1 MTRTKKRHWG
11 DVFLVLF
18 LLAGA
23 VASIVGC
30 VNGMR
35 EAGALTAGAVK
46 TRGVI
51 VDMTRAHGGDT
62 SDRLSIRYTY
72 VVDGVTCEGYE
83 RIRSE
88 DAFMA
93 LQRGDVIPVYYAENA
108 PSSSAAFDLPSGCD
122 RFCLVGEGALAAL
135 LLMMA
140 CVAGLM
146 MVRSRF
152 LARPGRKAP

>member
-1 MTRTKKRHWG
+1 MARTKKRHWG
-11 DVFLVLF
+11 DVLLVLF

-23 VASIVGC
+23 VASIIGC

-35 EAGALTAGAVK
+35 EADALAAGAVE
-46 TRGVI
+46 TRGV
-51 VDMTRAHGGDT
+51 VADKTRAHGGDT

-72 VVDGVTCEGYE
+72 TVDGVTYEGYG

-93 LQRGDVIPVYYAENA
+93 VQRGDAIPVYYAEND
-108 PSSSAAFDLPSGCD
+108 PSSSAAFGLPGGCD
-122 RFCLVGEGALAAL
+122 RFYLVGEGALAAL
-135 LLMMA
+135 LLLMA

-146 MVRSRF
+146 MLRSRF
-152 LARPGRKAP
+152 LARTDRKGP

>member
-1 MTRTKKRHWG
+1 MARTKKRHWG

-35 EAGALTAGAVK
+35 EADALTAGAVE

-51 VDMTRAHGGDT
+51 VDKTRAHGGDT
-62 SDRLSIRYTY
+62 SDKLSIRYTY
-72 VVDGVTCEGYE
+72 AVDGVTYEGHE

-88 DAFMA
+88 NAFMA
-93 LQRGDVIPVYYAENA
+93 LQRGDAIPVYYAESD
-108 PSSSAAFDLPSGCD
+108 PSNSAAFDLPGGCD
-122 RFCLVGEGALAAL
+122 RFYLVGEGALAAL
-135 LLMMA
+135 LLLMA
-140 CVAGLM
+140 GVAGLM
-146 MVRSRF
+146 MLRSRF
-152 LARPGRKAP
+152 LARPGRKGP

>member
-1 MTRTKKRHWG
+1 MARTKKRHWG

-35 EAGALTAGAVK
+35 EADALTAGAVE
-46 TRGVI
+46 TRGV
-51 VDMTRAHGGDT
+51 VADKTRAHGGDT

-72 VVDGVTCEGYE
+72 TVDGVTYEGYG

-93 LQRGDVIPVYYAENA
+93 LQRGDAIPVYYAESD
-108 PSSSAAFDLPSGCD
+108 PSNSAAFDLPGGCD
-122 RFCLVGEGALAAL
+122 RFYLVGEGALAAL
-135 LLMMA
+135 LLLMA

-146 MVRSRF
+146 MLRSRF
-152 LARPGRKAP
+152 LARTDRKGP

>member
-1 MTRTKKRHWG
+1 MARTKKRHWG

-35 EAGALTAGAVK
+35 EAAALTAGAVK

-51 VDMTRAHGGDT
+51 VDKTRAHGGDT
-62 SDRLSIRYTY
+62 SDRLSIHYTY

-108 PSSSAAFDLPSGCD
+108 PSSSAAFDLSGGCD

-146 MVRSRF
+146 MVRRRSR
-152 LARPGRKAP
+152 ARPGKKAP